1 MRSIFFVLLATD
13 RIVKVIEMS
22 GVQVIAK
29 NAGILLTAYQSTDV
43 AGSEIGLLE
52 HASH

>member
-1 MRSIFFVLLATD
+1 
-13 RIVKVIEMS
+13 MS